1 MVKNRR
7 LHKINMEI
15 TFPTLRISG
24 DGIESK
30 VVTKYEAIKIA
41 EDLGK
46 DVILISDKANP
57 PFCKIEDY
65 NKFIYDQ
72 EKKKKE
78 IEKNAPKNETKELSF
93 GVFIADHDLEVKAK
107 KGKEFLEEG
116 SKVKCSL
123 LLKSR
128 EKATP
133 EKGELVLLKFY
144 KLVESV
150 GSLEAMPKLDG
161 NKWYCIIKPK
171 SKNN

>member
-1 MVKNRR
+1 MVKQKR
-7 LHKINMEI
+7 LHKINNEI
-15 TFPTLRISG
+15 TFTTLRITG

-30 VVTKYEAIKIA
+30 VVSKYEAIKIA

-65 NKFIYDQ
+65 NKFIYNQ

-78 IEKNAPKNETKELSF
+78 IEKNAPKNEIKELSF

>member
-1 MVKNRR
+1 MAKNRR

-161 NKWYCIIKPK
+161 NKWYCTIKPK

>member
-1 MVKNRR
+1 
-7 LHKINMEI
+7 MEI